1 MWQLIIVLL
10 FLIGFTSI
18 TLFIQSIKNHS
29 TNRTEGEPGRMLPN
43 IKEYTQNAK
52 IKLKE
57 QIEYFFGNNPPSLAI
72 VQVGAIE
79 ASNRYIRNKIKDCQE
94 VGINAHHYAYEKE
107 ISEDEFLLEVKDLCE
122 HYNGVIVQLPL
133 PDHIDAKK
141 VAAAIDPIKD
151 VDGFHPLS
159 PYKPATPLG
168 IMNYLQDNGIN
179 LEGKHVVIIGRS
191 EIVGKPLAAMMTDA
205 NATVTLCHSRTK
217 NLWTHIQEA
226 DLIVSAVGKA
236 KFLNCYAIHV
246 PVIDVGINF
255 DEDGRICGD
264 CYNTE
269 NRDVTPVPGGVGL
282 LTRLALLENVYKAKV
297 LQNE

>member
-1 MWQLIIVLL
+1 MGTFILVISILYL
-10 FLIGFTSI
+10 CILI
-18 TLFIQSIKNHS
+18 TLTIQAHFTQ
-29 TNRTEGEPGRMLPN
+29 TNRTEEDPGRMLPN

-52 IKLKE
+52 VKLKE

-72 VQVGAIE
+72 IQVGAIE

-94 VGINAHHYAYEKE
+94 VGINAHHYAYEEE
-107 ISEDEFLLEVKDLCE
+107 ITEDEFLLEVKDLCE

-141 VAAAIDPIKD
+141 VAAAIDPMKD

-168 IMNYLQDNGIN
+168 IMNYLQDSGIE

-226 DLIVSAVGKA
+226 DLVVSAVGKA
-236 KFLNCYAIHV
+236 KFLNCYSIHV

-255 DEDGRICGD
+255 DEAGRMCGD